1 MLPTPVFWA
10 REFHGLYSLRGLQK
24 VGHDW
29 ETFTSLTLHYN
40 SPLYMINNNAMEEGR
55 KRGTLKQNV
64 YVYKIDIMEST
75 IRGWQERSEKSKQ
88 N

>member
-1 MLPTPVFWA
+1 
-10 REFHGLYSLRGLQK
+10 
-24 VGHDW
+24 
-29 ETFTSLTLHYN
+29 
-40 SPLYMINNNAMEEGR
+40 MINNNAMEEGR

-64 YVYKIDIMEST
+64 YVYKIDTMGST